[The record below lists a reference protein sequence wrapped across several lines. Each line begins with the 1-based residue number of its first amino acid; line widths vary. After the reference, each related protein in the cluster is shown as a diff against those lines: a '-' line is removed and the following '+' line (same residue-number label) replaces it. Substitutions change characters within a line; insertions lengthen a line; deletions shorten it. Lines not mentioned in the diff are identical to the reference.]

1 MNNNY
6 EYVQTLTSNKEE
18 LEKIKEQLKKEINYL
33 FISDEEKEKLIEK
46 VLQETII
53 AYTPNIIFPFLQY
66 TKIKLKKEIEK
77 RYFIPSE
84 NFTSEEKKILHLYL
98 HQENNK
104 FLSEEEI
111 IKRLHTNSG
120 TIYQALQKLE
130 LQKQKDEVK
139 RLYPNYKKI
148 LKDRKLFFKE
158 KTTLSEEDI
167 LLIGYYIGEIEDICL
182 DIKEISEITNQ
193 GEKETEKKLI
203 TAFSLLT
210 DSNNLNIIL
219 EKYPDSNRMLEIK
232 AHSLGIKLNKNSSR
246 QEKKEQSIK
255 TEKSLLTPKQITLLK
270 LLNEHHSSPLRQEEL
285 AIIMGYKNKQSI
297 SNLIKSLK
305 IVSETNELAK
315 QKIMNLYP
323 HFFDTRTR
331 AKKTSSKKQ
340 ASLLNQKQKELL
352 KLLSKNHKKP
362 LSYAEMAK
370 ILGYKTEITISK
382 KIKKLKELGNA
393 KEEIKKYIETIY
405 PEFFEEKPKTP
416 KKKEKK
422 QPKERPLIS
431 KKEEAILKAL
441 NEHHEHPISQQEIA
455 KIVGYKHS
463 SSLSRKIKDLK
474 ELCNSNEKVKAYVL
488 TIYPHFLE
496 KSEKKKEQTKK
507 PLISKKQEELLKI
520 LTEHHEHPL
529 TKEEIAKILGYKH
542 NTSVYYNI
550 KKLKELCNS
559 SDKTKEYIL
568 AIYPKFL
575 EKKRKTPRE
584 KEKKQPKERS
594 LISKREKEI
603 LKTLN
608 KHHEHALTQE
618 ELSKILGYKHSSGLS
633 KKIKKLREL
642 CDSDEKAKTYILTIY
657 PQFLEEKEKPQQ
669 ETPPKKKEEPPLLN
683 ESQKELL
690 KVLKKHHKDSL
701 ALKELVDETDYSSDK
716 TLYQIMWN
724 IKRKAKNNPEVK
736 RMVLEIYPKF
746 FEKKKRKRE
755 KKRKLTIIQKQR
767 KDLLQILKEQHDNH
781 LTLEQLLPLT
791 SYKQKKGLKRAI
803 EDTRKRCEKDIEF
816 KNAVLEFYPEF
827 LEDENSSERK
837 KEEVLDQTPETPKQ
851 DITERELTILQQIY
865 QITPPNTTYSS
876 QENIATRMNISLA
889 TVIRLKKKALDI
901 IDQRKEVKEKILKKW
916 PSFEEDRKIKENYR
930 SQNSIKLKEK
940 DIKEIQERITSQNI
954 PRSKREYNHQE
965 KILQGIINLEKSI
978 FNSYVSKCTM
988 NQKAM
993 LALRLGYFNC
1003 PLDSKSISELFH
1015 VEEQEVIDLTKA
1027 CLESAKSSLIPNNHQ
1042 VKKRE
1047 LRKKS

>member
-77 RYFIPSE
+77 IYFIPSE
-84 NFTSEEKKILHLYL
+84 SFTSEEKKILHLYL

-120 TIYQALQKLE
+120 AIYQALQKLE

-193 GEKETEKKLI
+193 GEKETEKKLV

-246 QEKKEQSIK
+246 QEKKEQPIK
-255 TEKSLLTPKQITLLK
+255 TEKPLLTPKQITLLK
-270 LLNEHHSSPLRQEEL
+270 LLNEHHSSPLHQEEL

-305 IVSETNELAK
+305 IVSETNEVAK

-331 AKKTSSKKQ
+331 AKKASSKKQ
-340 ASLLNQKQKELL
+340 APLLNQKQKELL

-431 KKEEAILKAL
+431 KKEEAILNAL

-474 ELCNSNEKVKAYVL
+474 ELCNSNEKVKAYIL

-496 KSEKKKEQTKK
+496 KREKKKEQTKK

-575 EKKRKTPRE
+575 EKKRKTPKE
-584 KEKKQPKERS
+584 KEKKQPKERP

-608 KHHEHALTQE
+608 EHHEHVLTQE

-669 ETPPKKKEEPPLLN
+669 ETEPKQKEEPPLLN

-701 ALKELVDETDYSSDK
+701 PLKELVDETDYSSDK

-736 RMVLEIYPKF
+736 RMVLEIYPEF

-827 LEDENSSERK
+827 LEDEKSSERK
-837 KEEVLDQTPETPKQ
+837 KEEVLNQTQETPKQ

-965 KILQGIINLEKSI
+965 KILQGIINLENSI
-978 FNSYVSKCTM
+978 FNSYVSKCTI

-993 LALRLGYFNC
+993 LALRLGYFNS

-1027 CLESAKSSLIPNNHQ
+1027 CLESAKSSLVLNNHQ
-1042 VKKRE
+1042 IKKRE

>member
-77 RYFIPSE
+77 IYFIPSE
-84 NFTSEEKKILHLYL
+84 SFTSEEKKILHLYL

-120 TIYQALQKLE
+120 AIYQALQKLE

-193 GEKETEKKLI
+193 GEKETEKKLV

-219 EKYPDSNRMLEIK
+219 ETYPDSNRMLEIK

-246 QEKKEQSIK
+246 QEKKEQPIK
-255 TEKSLLTPKQITLLK
+255 TEKPLLTPKQITLLK

-305 IVSETNELAK
+305 IVSETNEVAK

-331 AKKTSSKKQ
+331 AKKASSKKQ
-340 ASLLNQKQKELL
+340 APLLNQKQKELL

-496 KSEKKKEQTKK
+496 KREKKKEQTKK
-507 PLISKKQEELLKI
+507 TLISKKQEELLKI
-520 LTEHHEHPL
+520 LNEHHEHPL

-568 AIYPKFL
+568 AIYP
-575 EKKRKTPRE
+575 E
-584 KEKKQPKERS
+584 
-594 LISKREKEI
+594 
-603 LKTLN
+603 
-608 KHHEHALTQE
+608 
-618 ELSKILGYKHSSGLS
+618 
-633 KKIKKLREL
+633 
-642 CDSDEKAKTYILTIY
+642 
-657 PQFLEEKEKPQQ
+657 FLEEKEKPQQ
-669 ETPPKKKEEPPLLN
+669 ETEPKQKEEPPLLN
-683 ESQKELL
+683 ESQKKLL

-701 ALKELVDETDYSSDK
+701 PLKELVDETDYSSDK

-736 RMVLEIYPKF
+736 RMVLEIYPEF

-781 LTLEQLLPLT
+781 LTLQQLLPLT

-816 KNAVLEFYPEF
+816 KNAVLELYPEF
-827 LEDENSSERK
+827 LEDEKSSERK
-837 KEEVLDQTPETPKQ
+837 KEEVLNQTQETPKQ

-965 KILQGIINLEKSI
+965 KILQGIINLENSI
-978 FNSYVSKCTM
+978 FNSYVSKCTI

-1027 CLESAKSSLIPNNHQ
+1027 CLESAKSSLVPNNHQ
-1042 VKKRE
+1042 IKKRE

>member
-77 RYFIPSE
+77 IYFIPSE
-84 NFTSEEKKILHLYL
+84 SFTSEEKKILHLYL

-120 TIYQALQKLE
+120 AIYQALQKLE

-193 GEKETEKKLI
+193 GEKETEKKLV

-246 QEKKEQSIK
+246 QEKKEQPIK
-255 TEKSLLTPKQITLLK
+255 TEKPLLTPKQITLLK

-305 IVSETNELAK
+305 IVSETNEVAK

-331 AKKTSSKKQ
+331 AKKASSKKQ
-340 ASLLNQKQKELL
+340 APLLNQKQKELL

-496 KSEKKKEQTKK
+496 KREKKKEQTKK
-507 PLISKKQEELLKI
+507 TLISKKQEELLKI
-520 LTEHHEHPL
+520 LNEHHEHPL

-568 AIYPKFL
+568 AIYP
-575 EKKRKTPRE
+575 E
-584 KEKKQPKERS
+584 
-594 LISKREKEI
+594 
-603 LKTLN
+603 
-608 KHHEHALTQE
+608 
-618 ELSKILGYKHSSGLS
+618 
-633 KKIKKLREL
+633 
-642 CDSDEKAKTYILTIY
+642 
-657 PQFLEEKEKPQQ
+657 FLEEKEKPQQ
-669 ETPPKKKEEPPLLN
+669 ETEPKQKEEPPLLN
-683 ESQKELL
+683 ESQKKLL

-701 ALKELVDETDYSSDK
+701 PLKELVDETDYSSDK

-736 RMVLEIYPKF
+736 RMVLEIYPEF

-781 LTLEQLLPLT
+781 LTLQQLLPLT

-816 KNAVLEFYPEF
+816 KNAVLELYPEF
-827 LEDENSSERK
+827 LEDEKSSERK
-837 KEEVLDQTPETPKQ
+837 KEEVLNQTQETPKQ

-965 KILQGIINLEKSI
+965 KILQGIINLENSI
-978 FNSYVSKCTM
+978 FNSYVSKCTI

-1027 CLESAKSSLIPNNHQ
+1027 CLESAKSSLVPNNHQ
-1042 VKKRE
+1042 IKKRE